1 MMEPFRIV
9 LADDHILV
17 RQGLKRILEEMAD
30 LEVIGEAGD
39 GLELLKLLEKIT
51 PQMILLDISMPNL
64 RGIEAIHEIKAL
76 HPETKI
82 LILTMHKDKEYL
94 YQAISAGANGYL
106 LKEDADTELST
117 AIETVRRGRNY
128 ISPLLSEDLTDD
140 WAHTYRGKSKL
151 PYEPDNLTTRERE
164 VLKMIAEGK
173 SSKEMADLLFIS
185 VRTVERH
192 RANLMDKLGLKKT
205 ADLVKYAIQKGYV

>member
-1 MMEPFRIV
+1 MEPIRVV

-17 RQGLKRILEEMAD
+17 RQGLKRILGELAD

-64 RGIEAIHEIKAL
+64 RGIEAIRDIKAL

-117 AIETVRRGRNY
+117 AIETIHRGKIY
-128 ISPLLSEDLTDD
+128 ISPFLSGDLTDD
-140 WAHTYRGKSKL
+140 WAQTYRGKSKL
-151 PYEPDNLTTRERE
+151 PYLPDNLTTRERQ
-164 VLKMIAEGK
+164 VLKLIAEGK
-173 SSKEMADLLFIS
+173 TSKDIADLLFIS
-185 VRTVERH
+185 ARTVERH